1 MDSFYWKIVGGDIS
15 ILEQSGKRSQ
25 NSFKTIGKL
34 FLTIVV
40 IIFFSFFGLFL
51 GVFDSYFI
59 AFFGGLILTFL
70 ISVIYLL
77 NLISLE
83 PTTLPILKS
92 KGSTFLSYFIRVSTV
107 VMFAVFVSKCL
118 ETSILGFLVDDDISK
133 INLKEFIDNYSNRE
147 SQMFVQHMILLNK
160 TYPKVWYITSIVV
173 VLFLIPIV
181 LKHRLKKQNEYFAI
195 KERRDTDFVIS
206 EHKTFKKELY
216 SLYKRIYNG
225 YSSLK
230 KEDRKDFR
238 EHPIKYMDEPF
249 NLKKIEFK
257 DFQSSDDFIYLS
269 NWE

>member
-1 MDSFYWKIVGGDIS
+1 MDSFYWKIVGGDDS
-15 ILEQSGKRSQ
+15 ILEQSGKKSQ

-34 FLTIVV
+34 FLTIVI

-59 AFFGGLILTFL
+59 AIFGGLILTFL

-83 PTTLPILKS
+83 PTTLPMLKS
-92 KGSTFLSYFIRVSTV
+92 KGSTFLSYFIRISTV
-107 VMFAVFVSKCL
+107 IMFAVFVSKCL
-118 ETSILGFLVDDDISK
+118 ETSILGFLVDDDVNK
-133 INLKEFIDNYSNRE
+133 MNLKDFINNYSNRD

-160 TYPKVWYITSIVV
+160 NYPKVWFITAIVGI
-173 VLFLIPIV
+173 LFLIPIA

-195 KERRDTDFVIS
+195 KEIRDTDFVIS

-216 SLYKRIYNG
+216 SIYVRIYSG
-225 YSSLK
+225 YSILK
-230 KEDRKDFR
+230 KEDKKDFK
-238 EHPIKYMDEPF
+238 EHPLNYKDEPF
-249 NLKKIEFK
+249 NLQKIEFK